1 MRHLS
6 ATEFKAKCLALI
18 DEVGATGEAIVIEKR
33 GRPVAQLQAFVAV
46 EEGVPQFTLRGSVR
60 FIGDI
65 TKPALSADDWEST
78 RSDS

>member
-18 DEVGATGEAIVIEKR
+18 DEVGTTGETIVIEKR
-33 GRPVAQLQAFVAV
+33 GRPVAQLQAFVPG